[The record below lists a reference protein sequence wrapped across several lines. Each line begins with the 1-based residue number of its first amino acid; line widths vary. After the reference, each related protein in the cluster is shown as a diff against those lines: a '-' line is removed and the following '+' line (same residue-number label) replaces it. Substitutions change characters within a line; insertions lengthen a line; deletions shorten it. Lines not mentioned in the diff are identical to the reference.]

1 MFRLSKCGTETKNK
15 KKPSAVGNETSSG
28 NSFKTG
34 IYVPN
39 KQAFEIKPLQVYLK
53 NVFAK
58 RRKPRKESNVEKQ
71 KRFFSK
77 HT

>member
-1 MFRLSKCGTETKNK
+1 MFRLSKCGTETKK
-15 KKPSAVGNETSSG
+15 LLSAVGNETSSG
-28 NSFKTG
+28 NSLKTG
-34 IYVPN
+34 LDVPN

-58 RRKPRKESNVEKQ
+58 RRKPRKEANVEKQ

>member
-1 MFRLSKCGTETKNK
+1 M
-15 KKPSAVGNETSSG
+15 GNETSSE

-53 NVFAK
+53 NM
-58 RRKPRKESNVEKQ
+58 SLQNEKTEERNNCFQ
-71 KRFFSK
+71 YFKL
-77 HT
+77 